1 MNFTYFIF
9 FVVIVIG
16 TLVITH
22 WAAERSR
29 TAHQFYVAAGS
40 LTGMQNGM
48 AIAGDFIS
56 AASFLGIT
64 GLIALYGYDGFLY
77 ASGFLISYVIL
88 ILLIVEPVHR
98 LGTYS
103 VADVISARFPGNRMR
118 AVVSISGISIS
129 ILYMIP
135 QLVASGLLIRLLLGV
150 DFRVSVVIIGILMTV
165 YVAFGGMV
173 ATSWVQIIKTVLL
186 MGGTLLVVFILLS
199 WMNWNFFD
207 LINQAVEQSPH
218 GTAYFYPGN
227 LFTHPIEKVSL
238 TLTLLLGTS
247 GLPHILIRFLTVKNA
262 KQARLSAMSA
272 SWIIGIFY
280 IMTLIL
286 GVGTIALVG
295 SEALTQV
302 DQSGNLAALLL
313 AEAVGGDFLI
323 AFVMAVAFATI
334 IAVVTGLIFAATSSF
349 AHDIYFHLWKKE
361 KVEEKKQLQVARRV
375 AVVIGIVSILL
386 SIEMEHSNVAF
397 LVSSTFAIAAST
409 LFPLLIYTI
418 YWKRF
423 NRKGA
428 YATLLIGF
436 FTSIALVVTGPEG
449 FGISPLANPGIIT
462 IPAGFVGGIIG
473 SLIGKEEEQ
482 GYQHLLVR
490 LYREKQEAVSHD

>member
-40 LTGMQNGM
+40 LSGMQNGM

-77 ASGFLISYVIL
+77 ATGFLVSYVIL
-88 ILLIVEPVHR
+88 LLLIVEPIHR

-103 VADVISARFPGNRMR
+103 IADVVTTRFPGNKMR
-118 AVVSISGISIS
+118 AAVAISGICIS
-129 ILYMIP
+129 VLYMIP

-150 DFRVSVVIIGILMTV
+150 DFRVAVCIIGVLMTV
-165 YVAFGGMV
+165 YVAFGGML

-199 WMNWNFFD
+199 WLNWDFFS
-207 LINQAVEQSPH
+207 LINEAALQSPY
-218 GTAYFYPGN
+218 GTAFFQPGN
-227 LFTHPIEKVSL
+227 LFTHPVEKVSL
-238 TLTLLLGTS
+238 TITLMLGTS
-247 GLPHILIRFLTVKNA
+247 GLPHILLRFLTVKNA

-272 SWIIGIFY
+272 SWIIGLFY
-280 IMTLIL
+280 LMTLIL

-295 SEALTQV
+295 SETLVEA
-302 DQSGNLAALLL
+302 DASGNLSALLL

-334 IAVVTGLIFAATSSF
+334 IAVVTGLVFAATSSF
-349 AHDIYFHLWKKE
+349 AHDIYFHLWKKN
-361 KVEEKKQLQVARRV
+361 KVDEKKQLQVARII
-375 AVVIGIVSILL
+375 AGVIGILSILL
-386 SIEMEHSNVAF
+386 SIEMEESNVAF
-397 LVSSTFAIAAST
+397 LVSITFAVAAST
-409 LFPLLIYTI
+409 LFPLLILTF
-418 YWKRF
+418 YWKRY
-423 NRKGA
+423 NAVGA
-428 YATLLIGF
+428 YTTLLTGF
-436 FTSIALVVTGPEG
+436 LLSLILVVLGPEG
-449 FGISPLANPGIIT
+449 YGLFPLANPGILS
-462 IPAGFVGGIIG
+462 IPAGFAGGVIG
-473 SLIGKEEEQ
+473 ALVAKKDEKSYQDLLIKMS
-482 GYQHLLVR
+482 
-490 LYREKQEAVSHD
+490 REKQEVASYD

>member
-40 LTGMQNGM
+40 LSGMQNGM

-77 ASGFLISYVIL
+77 ATGFLISYVIL
-88 ILLIVEPVHR
+88 LLLIVEPIHR

-103 VADVISARFPGNRMR
+103 VADVVAARFPGNRMR
-118 AVVSISGISIS
+118 AAVAISGICIS
-129 ILYMIP
+129 VLYMIP

-150 DFRVSVVIIGILMTV
+150 DFRVAVSIIGVLMTV
-165 YVAFGGMV
+165 YVAFGGML

-186 MGGTLLVVFILLS
+186 MCGTLLVVFILLS
-199 WMNWNFFD
+199 WLNWDFFG
-207 LINQAVEQSPH
+207 LIADAIEQSPH
-218 GTAYFYPGN
+218 GESFFYPGN
-227 LFTHPIEKVSL
+227 LFTNSIDKISL
-238 TLTLLLGTS
+238 TLTLMLGTS
-247 GLPHILIRFLTVKNA
+247 GLPHILIRFLTVNNA
-262 KQARLSAMSA
+262 KEARVSAMSA
-272 SWIIGIFY
+272 SWIIGLFY

-295 SEALTQV
+295 SETLIQA
-302 DQSGNLAALLL
+302 DSSGNLAALLL

-349 AHDIYFHLWKKE
+349 AHDIYYHLWKK
-361 KVEEKKQLQVARRV
+361 KRVEEKKQLQVARMV
-375 AVVIGIVSILL
+375 AVVIGILSILL
-386 SIEMEHSNVAF
+386 SIGMEESNVAF
-397 LVSSTFAIAAST
+397 LVSITFAIAAST
-409 LFPLLIYTI
+409 LFPLLILTF
-418 YWKRF
+418 YWRRF
-423 NRKGA
+423 NRIGG
-428 YATLLIGF
+428 YTTLLCGF
-436 FTSIALVVTGPEG
+436 LTSIILVVLGPEG
-449 FGISPLANPGIIT
+449 IGILPLSNPGILS
-462 IPAGFVGGIIG
+462 IPAGFVGGVIG
-473 SLIGKEEEQ
+473 AMAGKKDEKSYED
-482 GYQHLLVR
+482 LFLK
-490 LYREKQEAVSHD
+490 LYSDKQEAVSHD